1 MGRESLQLFLRAL
14 NGGIVVSLFA
24 LAGELVRPKRF
35 AGVFSAAPSVALAN
49 LLVAVLFM
57 GHLEGERSSDGMVLG
72 AAAMVTSI
80 FVGIPLVMR
89 LGAARGSAL
98 TCGIWLV
105 TAGVLC
111 RSVAVS

>member
-1 MGRESLQLFLRAL
+1 MLQLLLKAL

-24 LAGELVRPKRF
+24 LVGELVRPKRF

-49 LLVAVLFM
+49 LLVAILFM
-57 GHLEGERSSDGMVLG
+57 GHLEGERNSEGMVLG
-72 AAAMVTSI
+72 AAAMLASI
-80 FVGIPLVMR
+80 FVGIPLVGR

-105 TAGVLC
+105 MAVVLY